1 MKTYRHRLKNLSTE
15 KSRGKS
21 ELDAT
26 QTINN
31 EKKSGFVHSVG
42 NTMLNVGKKMN
53 DSGKFNQDV
62 PLNRFIA
69 FSWSYLFFLMVLI
82 SYLLLH
88 EIETEDDKFPNLNRS
103 RQILLTLYIISFVLQ
118 DINTIMVHKKHFL
131 SSFWR
136 VYDYVWHLLL
146 LFAWLTGSLFT
157 DSDEYLSSDPF
168 VIGKYI
174 R

>member
-15 KSRGKS
+15 KSRSKS
-21 ELDAT
+21 DLDAT
-26 QTINN
+26 QTTNS
-31 EKKSGFVHSVG
+31 EKKTSFVNSLG

-82 SYLLLH
+82 SHLLLH
-88 EIETEDDKFPNLNRS
+88 EVETEDDKIPNLNKS

-146 LFAWLTGSLFT
+146 LFAWLTAGMHETPS
-157 DSDEYLSSDPF
+157 EPF
-168 VIGKYI
+168 LASKH
-174 R
+174 

>member
-1 MKTYRHRLKNLSTE
+1 MKTYRNRLKNLSTE
-15 KSRGKS
+15 KSRSKS

-26 QTINN
+26 QSINN
-31 EKKSGFVHSVG
+31 ENKSSFVHSLG
-42 NTMLNVGKKMN
+42 KTMLNVGKKMN

-82 SYLLLH
+82 SHLLLH
-88 EIETEDDKFPNLNRS
+88 EIETEDDKFPNLNKS